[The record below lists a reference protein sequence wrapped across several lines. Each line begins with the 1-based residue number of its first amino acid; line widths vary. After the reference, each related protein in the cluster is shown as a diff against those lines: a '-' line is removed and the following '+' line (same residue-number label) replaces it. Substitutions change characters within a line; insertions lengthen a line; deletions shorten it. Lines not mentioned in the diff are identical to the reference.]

1 MRPVHWSAQ
10 VVVVAPRKD
19 ATMKIPGMK
28 YGAGRG
34 PGRSAGVAVAV
45 LLAAGAVSGWGLS
58 TAFGTRA
65 AAVESQFELTRNRDA
80 GETTRANH
88 STRFPAF
95 VDFPVFEKRLDIGPV
110 RQAAL
115 GLEFLEQP

>member
-1 MRPVHWSAQ
+1 MLTQARLSGRCRHRPDPAPQKTPRRKFVASVTFLSFKSRERWHDPPCKRTAMRPVHWSAAQ

-45 LLAAGAVSGWGLS
+45 LLAAGRGGWG
-58 TAFGTRA
+58 G
-65 AAVESQFELTRNRDA
+65 
-80 GETTRANH
+80 
-88 STRFPAF
+88 
-95 VDFPVFEKRLDIGPV
+95 GPPP
-110 RQAAL
+110 RRTPR
-115 GLEFLEQP
+115 GG

>member
-1 MRPVHWSAQ
+1 MTRLAKRTAMRPVHWSAQ
-10 VVVVAPRKD
+10 VVVAPRKD

-58 TAFGTRA
+58 TAFGNARRGGRVAIRA
-65 AAVESQFELTRNRDA
+65 HA
-80 GETTRANH
+80 
-88 STRFPAF
+88 
-95 VDFPVFEKRLDIGPV
+95 
-110 RQAAL
+110 
-115 GLEFLEQP
+115 QPRRGDDVA